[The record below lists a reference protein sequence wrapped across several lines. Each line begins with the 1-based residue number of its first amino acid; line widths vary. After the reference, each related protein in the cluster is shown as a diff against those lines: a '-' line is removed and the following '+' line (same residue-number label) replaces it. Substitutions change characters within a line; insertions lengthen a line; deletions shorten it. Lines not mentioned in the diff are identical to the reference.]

1 MNGKLLSDF
10 ITNQY
15 DIGKLEEVTKAFLD
29 LIDTA
34 VLILANEDY
43 DIKITPSYEM
53 KIMGCKNIIV
63 SSKVE
68 SFVIHKYDS
77 DDKLKDL
84 LFKYSQSFNKMSQLE
99 RELFTR
105 LFINGE
111 KKSNVMF
118 DMNLYQYQFDPIRKS
133 SVIKFCLVLGL
144 DKYIDVI

>member
-1 MNGKLLSDF
+1 MNLLVSLSLN
-10 ITNQY
+10 TLY
-15 DIGKLEEVTKAFLD
+15 TP
-29 LIDTA
+29 T
-34 VLILANEDY
+34 EDY

-105 LFINGE
+105 LFINEE

-118 DMNLYQYQFDPIRKS
+118 DMGLYQYQFDPIRKS